1 MKYISKNRKKYYLKV
16 HLIMVIKYRKPLLYN
31 NEIDNSVKL
40 ILTEL
45 SNKYDFN
52 IESMES
58 DVNHIHLL
66 IEYPPNIS
74 VTSIVRVLK
83 QQSTY
88 RLWLKNE
95 LLLKKY
101 FWKEK
106 TFWSD
111 GYFVSSIGENEDVI
125 HRYIINQ
132 GK

>member
-66 IEYPPNIS
+66 VEYPPNIS

-83 QQSTY
+83 QQNTY

>member
-16 HLIMVIKYRKPLLYN
+16 HLIMVIKYRKPLLSN